1 MCSTHICDSD
11 PKPCANEGHC
21 SADTTSDRGFLCECR
36 HGYSGPRCEQAPDPC
51 KWPAEVNCGAHGT
64 CVAQDQNRTSCQ
76 CRHGYSGSR
85 CELAPDPCMYPQ
97 QVQCG
102 AHGRCDGGQC
112 VCMDGYRGSIC
123 NLSPPPKPRPP
134 PPPVP
139 PPPPPP
145 PSTGPE
151 PVPPSYQPEPEPEP
165 PEPEPEPNM
174 GLATSV
180 EVQAVDGVL
189 GHTTYRLRLLLAPG
203 MHSVYALY
211 GDRTQPPHFPAAYFS
226 EYAGGKIVGGPRAA
240 FVSYFPDLAF
250 TSFIS
255 IGPDTGDT
263 EVNYGR
269 TPNFP
274 KWDESTDFSLGVA
287 PGPTNDFALVNS
299 TPTEFFTCC
308 YGLLLQLQ
316 CVRTYR
322 CTSVQPACTVCGRTF
337 DSQIA
342 SAGVVVSVTHSG
354 LGTCLQFWM
363 VPALA
368 PHFGGQ
374 PLIAQLTLP
383 STQAWF
389 VAIMM

>member
-1 MCSTHICDSD
+1 MSGCRGQSFRGCEPHSAVDRKLPCNQIFATDRETFAIEHAGQVFCQVPDSCSRFGFSSNGGKFDYCRFPTAVTCPMDYTCSGSLQPRANLAGI
-11 PKPCANEGHC
+11 PCALSGC
-21 SADTTSDRGFLCECR
+21 TPSDC
-36 HGYSGPRCEQAPDPC
+36 
-51 KWPAEVNCGAHGT
+51 
-64 CVAQDQNRTSCQ
+64 
-76 CRHGYSGSR
+76 
-85 CELAPDPCMYPQ
+85 CELSASP
-97 QVQCG
+97 
-102 AHGRCDGGQC
+102 
-112 VCMDGYRGSIC
+112 
-123 NLSPPPKPRPP
+123 SPPPP
-134 PPPVP
+134 PPPV
-139 PPPPPP
+139 PPPP